1 MTYHILEKED
11 EIKLKE
17 NYVNVFKKKYN
28 LKSKIFLPRSKIKL
42 PTYNN
47 LERVIVFDL
56 DETIGSFHH
65 LIILWNS
72 ILQEKGQNMFNEIL
86 DLYPEFLRYGILQ
99 ILRYIIKKKKKGEC
113 NKLYMYTNNIYSPEF
128 PNMISKYLQY
138 KLNCEMELFDKIILA
153 FKVNNKVIEPLRT
166 TYNKTYNDLIKC
178 TLLPDKTEICFIDD
192 NYYEKMNNEKVYYI
206 QPKPYYHTLSID
218 EILDRFLKSN
228 IVRDFQ
234 QDSLYKIMQ
243 NNEYNIIEREND
255 LYKKVFQKLMY
266 YVKDFFYLTN
276 KRTKTKKIQTKI
288 GNFTRKIINVHK
300 P

>member
-17 NYVNVFKKKYN
+17 NYVNVFKNKYN
-28 LKSKIFLPRSKIKL
+28 LKSNVFLPRSKIKL

>member
-1 MTYHILEKED
+1 
-11 EIKLKE
+11 
-17 NYVNVFKKKYN
+17 
-28 LKSKIFLPRSKIKL
+28 
-42 PTYNN
+42 
-47 LERVIVFDL
+47 
-56 DETIGSFHH
+56 
-65 LIILWNS
+65 
-72 ILQEKGQNMFNEIL
+72 
-86 DLYPEFLRYGILQ
+86 
-99 ILRYIIKKKKKGEC
+99 
-113 NKLYMYTNNIYSPEF
+113 
-128 PNMISKYLQY
+128 MISKYLQY
-138 KLNCEMELFDKIILA
+138 KLNCEKELFDKIILA

>member
-17 NYVNVFKKKYN
+17 NYVNVFKNKYN
-28 LKSKIFLPRSKIKL
+28 LKSNVFLPRSKIKL

-72 ILQEKGQNMFNEIL
+72 ILQEKDQNMFNEIL

>member
-17 NYVNVFKKKYN
+17 KYINVFKNKYN
-28 LKSKIFLPRSKIKL
+28 LKSNVFLPRSKIKL

-72 ILQEKGQNMFNEIL
+72 ILQEKDQNMFNEIL

>member
-17 NYVNVFKKKYN
+17 NYVNVFKNKYN
-28 LKSKIFLPRSKIKL
+28 LKSKIFLQRSKIKL
-42 PTYNN
+42 PTYNT